1 MKIKKVFVFT
11 FLALMLAVGPAAA
24 APDNG
29 SAGAPLVAMP
39 SLAPVVEKAGPAV
52 VNIFATK
59 VVKGPKTRL
68 NRSPFGG
75 PNEDLFDQFFN
86 FQRQMPDRKENI
98 LGSGFIFDPVGY
110 VITNNHMVEGAED
123 IKVKLNTGE
132 EIPAEIVGRDPKT
145 DLALLKL
152 KKEGRT
158 YPYLS
163 LGDSSQLKVGDW
175 VLAIG
180 NPYGMEHTV
189 TSGILSARGRSIGV
203 GPYDDFLQTDA
214 SINVGNSGGPL
225 LNLTGE
231 VIGINTAIVTGGGGG
246 SVGIGFAIPANMAK
260 SVVNQ
265 LKDKGRVVRGWMGVV
280 IQPVS
285 EDMAKAVGLT
295 GEPRGAL
302 IGDID
307 ESGPSVE
314 AKLQRG
320 DIVLK
325 FDGKDVKE
333 WRDLSMIVADTPVG
347 KKVQVV
353 VFRDKKEVTLNLTV
367 AEMKEEAAELS
378 ASPASS
384 IGKLGLTLKEITP
397 EIAARQNLSEKDGLY
412 ISGIE
417 AGTPAAEAGFAVGDI
432 VVEINNKAIKNASDY
447 RQAVSGKK
455 KGDILIFLVKRGAN
469 TMFLT
474 VSMPE

>member
-1 MKIKKVFVFT
+1 MTIKKMFAFT
-11 FLALMLAVGPAAA
+11 FLALALAA
-24 APDNG
+24 APALAQDAAG
-29 SAGAPLVAMP
+29 GGAPLVALP
-39 SLAPVVEKAGPAV
+39 SLSPVVEKATPAV

-59 VVKGPKTRL
+59 VVKGRQTRL

-86 FQRQMPDRKENI
+86 FPRQMPDRKENI
-98 LGSGFIFDPVGY
+98 LGSGFIFDPSGY
-110 VITNNHMVEGAED
+110 VVTNNHMVEGAED

-132 EIPAEIVGRDPKT
+132 EIQAEIIGRDPKT

-158 YPYLS
+158 YPHLA
-163 LGDSSQLKVGDW
+163 LGDSSRLKVGDW
-175 VLAIG
+175 VVAIG

-189 TSGILSARGRSIGV
+189 TAGILSALGRNIQM

-225 LNLTGE
+225 LNLAGE
-231 VIGINTAIVTGGGGG
+231 VIGINTAIASGGGGG

-285 EDMAKAVGLT
+285 EDMAKAMGL
-295 GEPRGAL
+295 GEARGAL

-307 ESGPSVE
+307 PSGPSVE
-314 AKLQRG
+314 AKIQRG

-325 FDGKDVKE
+325 FDGKDIKE
-333 WRDLSMIVADTPVG
+333 WRDLSLIVADTPVG
-347 KKVQVV
+347 KKVKLV
-353 VFRDKKEVTLNLTV
+353 VFRDKKEVTLDLTV
-367 AEMKEEAAELS
+367 AEMKEEAAELTS
-378 ASPASS
+378 GPASS
-384 IGKLGLTLKEITP
+384 VGKLGLTLKEITP

-412 ISGIE
+412 VAGIE
-417 AGTPAAEAGFAVGDI
+417 AGSPAAEAGFSTGDI
-432 VVEINNKAIKNASDY
+432 VVEVNNKPIKNASDY
-447 RQAVSGKK
+447 RQAVTGKK

-474 VSMPE
+474 ISMPE